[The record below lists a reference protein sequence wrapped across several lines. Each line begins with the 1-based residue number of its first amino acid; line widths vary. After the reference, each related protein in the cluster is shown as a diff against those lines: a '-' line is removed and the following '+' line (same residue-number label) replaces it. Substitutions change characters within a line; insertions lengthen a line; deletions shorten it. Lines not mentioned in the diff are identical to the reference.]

1 MEASS
6 ESIAG
11 DGVADRQREESEP
24 DGQHDE
30 VKHFDAPGGARR
42 AEYSERLPAERR
54 FDVDQLCERP
64 VRALRRS
71 PHLVCSGIA
80 AKKCHLPHM
89 ISR

>member
-30 VKHFDAPGGARR
+30 VKHLELPTAHGAPNTVNASCGT
-42 AEYSERLPAERR
+42 
-54 FDVDQLCERP
+54 
-64 VRALRRS
+64 AL
-71 PHLVCSGIA
+71 
-80 AKKCHLPHM
+80 
-89 ISR
+89 